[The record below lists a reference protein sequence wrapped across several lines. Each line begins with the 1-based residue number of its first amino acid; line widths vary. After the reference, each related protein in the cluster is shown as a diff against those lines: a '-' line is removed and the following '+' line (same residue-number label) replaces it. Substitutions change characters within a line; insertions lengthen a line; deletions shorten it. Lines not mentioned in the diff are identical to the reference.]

1 MKYFLVIG
9 IEYKFFQKP
18 ANLTVNVGNTF
29 IDTFLLDRAYPCTTD
44 IRCHIDPKVYEKHDK
59 SDWLKQADWI
69 ERWDKMEKANLYKI
83 YEIDDST
90 VKGNLEITVENSNN
104 DYTNGFMNKSSLIK
118 FPIVALFKKDLTKN
132 NCHKFMKGI
141 IQLNDFRA
149 KHKEPELD
157 TILQAWPC
165 ANAFYVLRENQK
177 YEKSQLSNR
186 YYWLGGDFTA
196 QFKIVERHDTK
207 YMTTYQSGEQ
217 HKLNGLHEPLFVSLY
232 DLFLA
237 SCNQLLN
244 IYNEDQ

>member
-18 ANLTVNVGNTF
+18 ANLTVNVGNRF
-29 IDTFLLDRAYPCTTD
+29 IDTFLLDRDYPCTTD

-118 FPIVALFKKDLTKN
+118 FPV
-132 NCHKFMKGI
+132 
-141 IQLNDFRA
+141 
-149 KHKEPELD
+149 
-157 TILQAWPC
+157 
-165 ANAFYVLRENQK
+165 
-177 YEKSQLSNR
+177 
-186 YYWLGGDFTA
+186 
-196 QFKIVERHDTK
+196 
-207 YMTTYQSGEQ
+207 
-217 HKLNGLHEPLFVSLY
+217 
-232 DLFLA
+232 
-237 SCNQLLN
+237 
-244 IYNEDQ
+244 